1 MLLFVRYIIMM
12 CTKPAQDRCIAKE
25 VPLWW
30 TFRHGVLNS
39 LDDVNKEVVCLE
51 IGLTF
56 SATESFRS
64 EDENKWKYE
73 I

>member
-1 MLLFVRYIIMM
+1 MM

-25 VPLWW
+25 VPLGW
-30 TFRHGVLNS
+30 TFRHGVLNP
-39 LDDVNKEVVCLE
+39 LDDVNKEIVCLE

-56 SATESFRS
+56 SATESVRF
-64 EDENKWKYE
+64 EDENKFEYE

>member
-1 MLLFVRYIIMM
+1 M
-12 CTKPAQDRCIAKE
+12 CTKPAQDKCITKE
-25 VPLWW
+25 VPLCW

-39 LDDVNKEVVCLE
+39 LDDVNKKIVCLE

-56 SATESFRS
+56 SAIESFRF
-64 EDENKWKYE
+64 EDENKDE